1 MDARAMNAP
10 FPLIPLTARLDVTL
24 DEKYTLNE
32 GWTFMSGT
40 QALVRLPI
48 QQRLRDVAAGRN
60 TAGFISGYRGSPL
73 GRYDMELWRNADW
86 LKRHH
91 IHFQPGVN
99 EDLAATAVWGSQY
112 IGIFPGAKYDGVFS
126 VWYGKT
132 PGVDRSADVLRH
144 ANGAGTSQWGGAIA
158 LCGDDHAAKSS
169 TQAAQSDYILIAT
182 GIPVLYPANVQDI
195 MDFGLHGL
203 AMSRHA
209 GCWVGMKLVTDVV
222 ESSGSVYVGPRYP
235 EAIAPDTPM
244 PPGGVA
250 IRRFDRPLDQEARL
264 YNHKLHAALDY
275 ARANGLNRIVLDS
288 ASPKLGIVA
297 AGKGYTD
304 VRQAL
309 LELGLDE
316 EAAAAKGIRLL
327 KIGMVWPLD
336 PQIIEHFA
344 QGLDTILVVEEKRP
358 VLENQI
364 KTILFDA
371 PSAQRIPVV
380 GKFHGANE
388 WAAVRGQP
396 ALPSV
401 GELAPPQ
408 VAALIAK
415 LLGLNWELTAPG
427 SARGQGPLRMPTFCS
442 GCPHNTSTQV
452 PQGSRALAG
461 IGCHAIAALQR
472 PEHTGTMCHMGGEG
486 AMWVGQAPFTE
497 EKHVFANL
505 GDGTYFH
512 SGFLAI
518 RQAVAAKVP
527 ITYKLLVNGFVSMT
541 GGQPVDGE
549 LSVPQMAAELLA
561 EGVGKVVVVTEEPER
576 YSGVSLPAGVKVEHR
591 RELDSVQRQLRE
603 FPAVSVMI
611 YDQMCATE
619 RRRLRKRGKY
629 PDPDKRSFINAS
641 VCEGCGDC
649 SVKSNCMSIEPVAT
663 ELGRKRRIN
672 QSSCNKDFSCVE
684 GFCPSFV
691 TVHGGSLKR
700 GKTRTLKDADF
711 PFLPEPAVPQ
721 LGAAPYGVL
730 VTGIG
735 GTGVVTVGAI
745 LGMAA
750 HIDGKAATT
759 LDVTGLA
766 QKYGAVMSHVRIGN
780 DPEMLQSSRL
790 AAREAD
796 LLVGCDLVVSA
807 GDEALSKLCA
817 GRTHAAVNTELTP
830 TSDFAKNPDWQL
842 DPQDLQ
848 QRIRIAAG
856 GDERVACLA
865 ASRLATELMGDA
877 IAANMFMLGYAWQ
890 RGWVPLSRAAI
901 ERAIELN
908 GVSVEFNL
916 KSFLWGRRMAHDPAS
931 VEALVQPSS
940 VVSFMPTR
948 LTRLEDIVNDRTA
961 RLAAYQNG
969 AYADRYRRLV
979 ERVAAAERAV
989 DGGERLA
996 RAVGRNYYKLLA
1008 YKDAF
1013 EVARLYSA
1021 PDFRA
1026 DLEQAFEGDYKLHF
1040 HLGAWPFAQR
1050 DPVTGVPRK
1059 RELGSWVM
1067 PVFGVVARLRG
1078 LRGTLLDP
1086 FRNSAER
1093 KSALRLIADYEQDIA
1108 QMAEGLEAGNIT
1120 LAVEIAEWPEQVRGY
1135 GHVRE
1140 ASVAKLAAW
1149 RAGLAQRRDGGTAVA
1164 A

>member
-1 MDARAMNAP
+1 MNAP
-10 FPLIPLTARLDVTL
+10 FPLTARLDTTL
-24 DEKYTLNE
+24 DEKYALTD
-32 GWTFMSGT
+32 GWAFMSGT
-40 QALVRLPI
+40 QALVRLPM
-48 QQRLRDVAAGRN
+48 QQRMRDAAAGRN

-86 LKRHH
+86 LKKHH

-112 IGIFPGAKYDGVFS
+112 IGVFPGAKYDGVFS
-126 VWYGKT
+126 IWYGKT
-132 PGVDRSADVLRH
+132 PGVDRSGDVLRH
-144 ANGAGTSQWGGAIA
+144 ANGAGTSPWGGALA
-158 LCGDDHAAKSS
+158 VCGDDHAAKSS

-195 MDFGLHGL
+195 LDFGLHGL

-222 ESSGSVYVGPRYP
+222 ESSGSVYVSPDYPRSVTP
-235 EAIAPDTPM
+235 SAPLPAD
-244 PPGGVA
+244 GLN

-275 ARANGLNRIVLDS
+275 ARVNGLNRIVMDC
-288 ASPKLGIVA
+288 ASPRLGIVA

-309 LELGLDE
+309 LELGLTDDE
-316 EAAAAKGIRLL
+316 VAAQGIRLL

-336 PQIIEHFA
+336 PQIIEQFA
-344 QGLDTILVVEEKRP
+344 QGLDVIVVVEEKRP

-364 KTILFDA
+364 KTILFDTTFGH
-371 PSAQRIPVV
+371 RIRVV

-388 WAAVRGQP
+388 WSPARGQP
-396 ALPSV
+396 GLPSV
-401 GELAPPQ
+401 GELSPPQ
-408 VAALIAK
+408 VGGLIAR
-415 LLGLNWELTAPG
+415 LLGMGCAAETPG
-427 SARGQGPLRMPTFCS
+427 AARRPGPIRMPNFCS

-452 PQGSRALAG
+452 PAGSRALAG

-541 GGQPVDGE
+541 GGQPVDGD
-549 LSVPQMAAELLA
+549 LSVPQMATELLA
-561 EGVGKVVVVTEEPER
+561 EGVGRIVVVTEDPGR
-576 YSGVSLPAGVKVEHR
+576 YAGVTLPAGVKVEHR
-591 RELDSVQRQLRE
+591 RELDRVQRELRD
-603 FPAVSVMI
+603 FPAVSVLI

-629 PDPDKRSFINAS
+629 PDPDKRTFINTA

-649 SVKSNCMSIEPVAT
+649 STKSNCMSIEPVMT

-672 QSSCNKDFSCVE
+672 QSSCNKDYSCVE

-691 TVHGGSLKR
+691 TVHGGSLRR
-700 GKTRTLKDADF
+700 GKTRSLPVGDF
-711 PFLPEPAVPQ
+711 PALPEPAVPQ
-721 LGAAPYGVL
+721 LGDSAYGVL

-735 GTGVVTVGAI
+735 GTGVVTIGAI

-766 QKYGAVMSHVRIGN
+766 QKYGAVMSHVRIGR

-807 GDEALSKLCA
+807 GDEALSRLCG
-817 GRTHAAVNTELTP
+817 GRSRAAVNTELTP
-830 TSDFAKNPDWQL
+830 TSDFTRNPDWQL
-842 DPQDLQ
+842 DAQELQ
-848 QRIRIAAG
+848 QRIRTAAG
-856 GDERVACLA
+856 GDDRVACLP
-865 ASRLATELMGDA
+865 ASRLAMDLMGDT
-877 IAANMFMLGYAWQ
+877 IAANMLMLGYAWQ
-890 RGWVPLSRAAI
+890 RGWVPVSRTAI
-901 ERAIELN
+901 ERAVELN
-908 GVSVEFNL
+908 GVSVDFNL

-931 VEALVQPSS
+931 VEALVKPAAVISIVPSRLNRLADIIADR
-940 VVSFMPTR
+940 VAR
-948 LTRLEDIVNDRTA
+948 LTAYQD
-961 RLAAYQNG
+961 AAY
-969 AYADRYRRLV
+969 AERYRRV
-979 ERVAAAERAV
+979 VTQVAEAERLF
-989 DGGERLA
+989 DTGERLA
-996 RAVGRNYYKLLA
+996 RAVARNYFKLLA
-1008 YKDAF
+1008 HKDEF
-1013 EVARLYSA
+1013 EVARLHSS
-1021 PDFRA
+1021 PEFRA
-1026 DLEQAFEGDYKLHF
+1026 ELEQSFEGDYKLHF
-1040 HLGAWPFAQR
+1040 HLGAWPFAER
-1050 DPVTGVPRK
+1050 DPVTGRPRK
-1059 RELGSWVM
+1059 RELGPWVL
-1067 PVFGVVARLRG
+1067 PVFGVLARLRG
-1078 LRGTLLDP
+1078 LRGTILDP
-1086 FRNSAER
+1086 FRSSPER
-1093 KSALRLIADYEQDIA
+1093 KLAQRLLAEYESDIS
-1108 QMAEGLEAGNIT
+1108 QMLEGLDARRIE
-1120 LAVEIAEWPEQVRGY
+1120 LAVEIAEWPEQIRGY

-1140 ASVAKLAAW
+1140 ASVAKVDVMRTGW
-1149 RAGLAQRRDGGTAVA
+1149 RARWAAATQPEVA

>member
-1 MDARAMNAP
+1 MNAP
-10 FPLIPLTARLDVTL
+10 FPLTARLDITL
-24 DEKYTLNE
+24 DDKYALND
-32 GWTFMSGT
+32 GWAFMSGT
-40 QALVRLPI
+40 QALVRLPM
-48 QQRLRDVAAGRN
+48 QQRMRDQAAGRN

-73 GRYDMELWRNADW
+73 GRYDMELWRNSEW
-86 LKRHH
+86 LKKNH

-126 VWYGKT
+126 IWYGKT

-144 ANGAGTSQWGGAIA
+144 ANGAGTSPWGGALA

-195 MDFGLHGL
+195 LDFGLHGL

-209 GCWVGMKLVTDVV
+209 GCWVGLKLVTDVV
-222 ESSGSVYVGPRYP
+222 ESSGSVYVSPEYPRSVT
-235 EAIAPDTPM
+235 PDTPL
-244 PPGGVA
+244 PVEGLG

-275 ARANGLNRIVLDS
+275 ARANDLNRIVLDS
-288 ASPKLGIVA
+288 ASPRLGIVA

-309 LELGLDE
+309 LELGLSE
-316 EAAAAKGIRLL
+316 EEVAAHGIRLL

-336 PQIIEHFA
+336 PQIIEQFA
-344 QGLDTILVVEEKRP
+344 QGLDTILVAEEKRP

-364 KTILFDA
+364 KTILFD
-371 PSAQRIPVV
+371 SAIRVRVV
-380 GKFHGANE
+380 GKFHSANE
-388 WAAVRGQP
+388 WAPARG
-396 ALPSV
+396 AAGLPSV

-415 LLGLNWELTAPG
+415 LLGLSWGSNAQDATRRPG
-427 SARGQGPLRMPTFCS
+427 PVRMPNFCS

-452 PQGSRALAG
+452 PDGSRALAG

-561 EGVGKVVVVTEEPER
+561 EGVGKVVVVTEDPER
-576 YSGVSLPAGVKVEHR
+576 YAGVQLPAGVKVEHR
-591 RELDSVQRQLRE
+591 RELDNVQRDLRH
-603 FPAVSVMI
+603 FPAVSVLI

-629 PDPDKRSFINAS
+629 PDPEKRSFINTA

-649 SVKSNCMSIEPVAT
+649 SQKSNCMSIEPVAT

-672 QSSCNKDFSCVE
+672 QSSCNKDYSCVE

-711 PFLPEPAVPQ
+711 PALPEPVVPQ
-721 LGAAPYGVL
+721 LDGHPYGVL

-735 GTGVVTVGAI
+735 GTGVVTIGAI

-780 DPEMLQSSRL
+780 DPAMLQSSRL

-807 GDEALSKLCA
+807 GDEALSRLAA
-817 GRTHAAVNTELTP
+817 GRTRAAVNTELTP
-830 TSDFAKNPDWQL
+830 TSDFTKNPDWQL
-842 DPQDLQ
+842 DPQELQ
-848 QRIRIAAG
+848 QRIRTAAG
-856 GDERVACLA
+856 GEERVACLP
-865 ASRLATELMGDA
+865 ASRLAMDLMGDA

-890 RGWVPLSRAAI
+890 RGWVPVSRGAI

-916 KSFLWGRRMAHDPAS
+916 KSFLWGRRMAHDPVS
-931 VEALVQPSS
+931 VEALVKPAAVISI
-940 VVSFMPTR
+940 VPTSLNRLADIVADRSAR
-948 LTRLEDIVNDRTA
+948 LT
-961 RLAAYQNG
+961 AYQNS
-969 AYADRYRRLV
+969 AYAERYRRLV
-979 ERVAAAERAV
+979 TRVAEVERIF

-996 RAVGRNYYKLLA
+996 RAVARNYYKLLA
-1008 YKDAF
+1008 TKDEF
-1013 EVARLYSA
+1013 EVARLHSS
-1021 PDFRA
+1021 PEFRA
-1026 DLEQAFEGDYKLHF
+1026 ELEQAFEGDYKLHF
-1040 HLGAWPFAQR
+1040 HLGAWPLARR
-1050 DPVTGVPRK
+1050 DPVTGAPRK
-1059 RELGSWVM
+1059 RELGPWVLQ
-1067 PVFGVVARLRG
+1067 VFGVLARLRG
-1078 LRGTLLDP
+1078 LRGTFLDP
-1086 FRNSAER
+1086 FRRSPER
-1093 KSALRLIADYEQDIA
+1093 KLAQRLLAEYEQDIA
-1108 QMAEGLEAGNIT
+1108 QLLDGLDAT
-1120 LAVEIAEWPEQVRGY
+1120 HLDLAVEIAGWPEQVRGY

-1140 ASVAKLAAW
+1140 ASAQKLAS
-1149 RAGLAQRRDGGTAVA
+1149 QRTNLLQRWNGAKKEVA